1 MWDALRSYQ
10 CVALRDVALAV
21 RLGVAAEEQGIVQP
35 VRVDVELYRHHDGAA
50 AAGAG
55 EAGDDYLDYDR
66 LFRRLVEEWP
76 SRPHTGLLEELAE
89 DLVRFCLE
97 DGRVE
102 ACRVVVR
109 KPSIYA
115 GRATPAVELYRR
127 RDG

>member
-21 RLGVAAEEQGIVQP
+21 RLGIAAQEQGTVQP
-35 VRVDVELYRHHDGAA
+35 VRVDVELYRHHDAA
-50 AAGAG
+50 AACG
-55 EAGDDYLDYDR
+55 AGDDYLDYDR
-66 LFRRLVEEWP
+66 LFRRLLEEWP
-76 SRPHTGLLEELAE
+76 RRPHTGLLEELAE

-109 KPSIYA
+109 KPAIYA

-127 RDG
+127 RGG

>member
-1 MWDALRSYQ
+1 VWDALRSYQ

-35 VRVDVELYRHHDGAA
+35 VRVDVELYRRRSAVA
-50 AAGAG
+50 AAGT
-55 EAGDDYLDYDR
+55 AGDDYLDYDR
-66 LFRRLVEEWP
+66 LFRRLIEDWP
-76 SRPHTGLLEELAE
+76 RRPHTGLLEDLAE